1 MTMTDLDDDNRVDRM
16 LANGKLTAEE
26 AKRLRSSL
34 AAHVEREVPLH
45 AATTP
50 RERRRLWLLI
60 GSLAAFF
67 LLGAATHYLLS
78 DLAGSGVA
86 LMSSTESTTSVL
98 PEGRLIDL
106 SDLPEERST
115 TMNRSLPLFY
125 GIVILGMLAVLAGL
139 LVFFYNGLV
148 GAREQVNS
156 GWAQVEN
163 VYQRRLDLVPLL
175 VDAVQTYTEHER
187 ETLTELTQARA
198 NALQVSGAIGDAPQ
212 TVEQFKA
219 LEASQSEVESA
230 LARLFAIV
238 EDYPD
243 LKASRNFLSLQ
254 DQVEGTENRV
264 AMERRNFNEFSR
276 RYNTRLQTF
285 PGNIV
290 ADMMG
295 FEAKPY
301 FEAEA
306 KALKGIHDPFGR
318 RNEG

>member
-1 MTMTDLDDDNRVDRM
+1 MNMSELNENERVERL
-16 LANGKLTAEE
+16 LAAGKLTAEE
-26 AKRLRSSL
+26 AERLRDSL
-34 AAHVEREVPLH
+34 AARAEREAPLR
-45 AATTP
+45 AAARP
-50 RERRRLWLLI
+50 RDRRRLLLMI
-60 GSLAAFF
+60 GGLAVFF
-67 LLGAATHYLLS
+67 LLGAATHYLFS
-78 DLAGSGVA
+78 DVAGSGVGPPA
-86 LMSSTESTTSVL
+86 STESTPSAM

-106 SDLPEERST
+106 SGLSGERST
-115 TMNRSLPLFY
+115 TMNRSLTLSL
-125 GIVILGMLAVLAGL
+125 GIVTVGVLAVLAGL
-139 LVFFYNGLV
+139 LVFFYNGLIS
-148 GAREQVNS
+148 AREQVNA

-187 ETLTELTQARA
+187 ETLAELTQARA
-198 NALQVSGAIGDAPQ
+198 NAVQVSGAIGGAPQ
-212 TVEQFKA
+212 TAGQLQA
-219 LEASQSEVESA
+219 IEAAQGEVASA

-238 EDYPD
+238 ESYPE

-254 DQVEGTENRV
+254 DQIEGTENRV
-264 AMERRNFNEFSR
+264 AMERRGYNEFSR

-306 KALKGIHDPFGR
+306 KALQGVKDPFGR
-318 RNEG
+318 RSEG

>member
-1 MTMTDLDDDNRVDRM
+1 MVELNENERVERL
-16 LANGKLTAEE
+16 LAEGKLTAEE
-26 AKRLRSSL
+26 AARLKDSL
-34 AAHVEREVPLH
+34 AAHAKREAPLR
-45 AATTP
+45 AATSP
-50 RERRRLWLLI
+50 RDRRRLWLMI
-60 GSLAAFF
+60 ASLTVFF
-67 LLGAATHYLLS
+67 LLGAASHYLFS
-78 DLAGSGVA
+78 DVAGTVVTPPPA
-86 LMSSTESTTSVL
+86 TESTTSAL

-106 SDLPEERST
+106 SALSEERST
-115 TMNRSLPLFY
+115 TMNRSLPLSL
-125 GIVILGMLAVLAGL
+125 GIVTVGILAVLAAL

-148 GAREQVNS
+148 GAREQVNA

-163 VYQRRLDLVPLL
+163 VYQRRLDLIPLL
-175 VDAVQTYTEHER
+175 VDTVQTYTEHER
-187 ETLTELTQARA
+187 ETLAELTQARA
-198 NALQVSGAIGDAPQ
+198 NAVQISGAIGGAPQ
-212 TVEQFKA
+212 TAGQLQA
-219 LEASQSEVESA
+219 IEAAQGEVESA

-238 EDYPD
+238 ENYPD

-254 DQVEGTENRV
+254 DQIEGTENRV

-306 KALKGIHDPFGR
+306 KALQGLKDPFGR
-318 RNEG
+318 RSEG

>member
-1 MTMTDLDDDNRVDRM
+1 MNELNENERVERL
-16 LANGKLTAEE
+16 LAEGKLTAEE
-26 AKRLRSSL
+26 AARLRESL
-34 AAHVEREVPLH
+34 AAHAEREAPLH
-45 AATTP
+45 AAAKP
-50 RERRRLWLLI
+50 RDRRRLWLLF
-60 GSLAAFF
+60 GSLAVFF
-67 LLGAATHYLLS
+67 LLGAATHYLFG
-78 DLAGSGVA
+78 DVAGNVVA
-86 LMSSTESTTSVL
+86 PPPAESTTASAL

-106 SDLPEERST
+106 SGLAEERST
-115 TMNRSLPLFY
+115 TMNRSLPLS
-125 GIVILGMLAVLAGL
+125 LGVVTVGVLAVLAAL

-148 GAREQVNS
+148 GAREQVNA

-163 VYQRRLDLVPLL
+163 VYQRRLDLIPLL
-175 VDAVQTYTEHER
+175 VDTVQTYTEHER
-187 ETLTELTQARA
+187 ETLAELTQARA
-198 NALQVSGAIGDAPQ
+198 NALQVTGAIGSVPQ
-212 TVEQFKA
+212 TAGQLQA
-219 LEASQSEVESA
+219 IEAAQGEVESA

-238 EDYPD
+238 ENYPD

-254 DQVEGTENRV
+254 DQIEGTENRV

-306 KALKGIHDPFGR
+306 RAMQGVKDPFGR
-318 RNEG
+318 RSEG